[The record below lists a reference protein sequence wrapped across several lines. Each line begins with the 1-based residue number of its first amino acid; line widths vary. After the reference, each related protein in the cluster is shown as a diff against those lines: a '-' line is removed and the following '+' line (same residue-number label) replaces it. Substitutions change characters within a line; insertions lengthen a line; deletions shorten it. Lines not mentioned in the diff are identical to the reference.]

1 MMLLRRKKKR
11 NVSDLPE
18 KLKSSHS
25 SSSLVVCCLL
35 LLTLCFP
42 QSDRTKKRKRTTKCS
57 IHKLDFSE
65 TLNQPE
71 RKIQSSFSRFL
82 GKEVLHSCSYFPT
95 TSHEFDF
102 TMGLVLHVWFYY
114 NLLNPFHIGSLLLC
128 HTRTTDY
135 TPGCYSMK
143 SLPLIK
149 RSLL

>member
-1 MMLLRRKKKR
+1 MFPTYQRNSNPLTPPPPLLF
-11 NVSDLPE
+11 
-18 KLKSSHS
+18 
-25 SSSLVVCCLL
+25 VVFFFLL
-35 LLTLCFP
+35 CCFP
-42 QSDRTKKRKRTTKCS
+42 RSERTKKRKRITKLS

-71 RKIQSSFSRFL
+71 RKIQSSFRRFL
-82 GKEVLHSCSYFPT
+82 GQEVLHSCSYFPT

-102 TMGLVLHVWFYY
+102 TTGLVLHVWFYY

-149 RSLL
+149 HLVL